1 MRKRNYTRNVGVLLS
16 EGTYEKLVRIT
27 NEKELPISE
36 FLRELIEEGLQERGE
51 EGKNGK

>member
-1 MRKRNYTRNVGVLLS
+1 MRKKKYTKNVGVLLS
-16 EGTYEKLVRIT
+16 EDTYDKLIRIT